1 MRYSVAMSNSIDAEL
16 RSHLLQHG
24 RRQEDVCFALWSPSQ
39 GNTRYTGLINRV
51 LLPKADERLLHG
63 NASFLP
69 DYFDRAL
76 AEAMGRN
83 CGLALLHSHPDGDL
97 WQKMSADDTA
107 AEIGRAPAAKA
118 LTGLPLLG
126 MTLAGDGTWSAR
138 FWPKRGPRD
147 YRRKDCESV
156 RVVGQELKVSF
167 NDDLLPPEGF
177 RPELTRTVSAW
188 GPRVQRKIARL
199 KVGIVGLGSVG
210 SLIAESFARMGVSH
224 IYLIDFDSIERIN
237 LDRVLH
243 SNRSDVNR
251 YRSKVD
257 IAKQSLIRSATAAR
271 FKVDAFEHSIVEEA
285 GFRAAL
291 DCDVLFSCVDRPWPR
306 SVLNFIA
313 FVHLIPV
320 VDGGLAIMARPNGLG
335 LYRADWKVHV
345 AAPSRQCLECLKQ
358 YDSGFVAMERDGYL
372 DDPTYIAGL
381 PDAHPAKRNE
391 NVFAFSMAAASAEV
405 LQFLSMVV
413 APFGIADP
421 GTHMY
426 HFVTASFDVDYGR
439 CATLCAFPPLT
450 ALGERAPYIVT
461 GKHIRAAMERASRNK
476 WWRRARRWL
485 PI

>member
-1 MRYSVAMSNSIDAEL
+1 MRYSVAMSNSMDAEL
-16 RSHLLQHG
+16 QAHLLQHG
-24 RRQEDVCFALWSPSQ
+24 PEQEDVCFALWSPSE
-39 GNTRYTGLINRV
+39 GNTRYSGLINRV
-51 LLPKADERLLHG
+51 LLPERGERLLHG
-63 NASFLP
+63 NTSFLP
-69 DYFDRAL
+69 EYFDRAL
-76 AEAMGRN
+76 AEAMAAKR
-83 CGLALLHSHPDGDL
+83 GLALLHSHPAGAL
-97 WQKMSADDTA
+97 WQGMSADDTA
-107 AEIGRAPAAKA
+107 AERGRAPAAKA

-126 MTLAGDGTWSAR
+126 MTLAGDGSWSAR
-138 FWPKRGPRD
+138 FWPKRGPRN
-147 YRRKDCESV
+147 YRREDCASV
-156 RVVGQELKVSF
+156 RVVGQELKISF
-167 NDDLLPPEGF
+167 NDELLPPEGF

-188 GPRVQRKIARL
+188 GPRVQAKIARL

-210 SLIAESFARMGVSH
+210 SLVAESLARMGVGH
-224 IYLIDFDSIERIN
+224 ISLIDFDSIERIN

-243 SNRSDVNR
+243 SKRSDVKR
-251 YRSKVD
+251 HRSKID
-257 IAKQSLIRSATAAR
+257 IAKQSLVRSATAAR
-271 FKVDAFEHSIVEEA
+271 LKVVASEDSIVEEA
-285 GFRAAL
+285 GFRVAL

-313 FVHLIPV
+313 YAHLIPV

-372 DDPTYIAGL
+372 DDPEYIAGL
-381 PDAHPAKRNE
+381 PNDHPAKRNE

-426 HFVTASFDVDYGR
+426 HFVTASFDVDHGR
-439 CATLCAFPPLT
+439 CAALCAFPPLT
-450 ALGERAPYIVT
+450 ALGDQAPYVVT
-461 GKHIRAAMERASRNK
+461 GKHIRAEAEREKRNR
-476 WWRRARRWL
+476 WWRRLRRSV